1 MTEGEKLLSARNNRV
16 LPELPED
23 YVMPTGWNRQA
34 ARRSMTSSKFAEA
47 FYKANK

>member
-16 LPELPED
+16 LPQLPED
-23 YVMPTGWNRQA
+23 YVMPDGWNVQA
-34 ARRSMTSSKFAEA
+34 ARRSMTSAKFAEA